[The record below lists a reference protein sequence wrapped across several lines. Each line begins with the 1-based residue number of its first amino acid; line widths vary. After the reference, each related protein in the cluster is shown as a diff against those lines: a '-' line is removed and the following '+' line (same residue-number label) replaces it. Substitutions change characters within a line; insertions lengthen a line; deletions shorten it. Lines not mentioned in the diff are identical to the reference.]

1 MQNINVG
8 AQYITYNRLQRRK
21 KGERSEKKSR
31 KIKDEITADTY
42 NGCNAYMHVH
52 DVTWGTIESK
62 LVVFFSCNLL
72 AVN

>member
-8 AQYITYNRLQRRK
+8 AQYIIYNRLQRRK

-31 KIKDEITADTY
+31 KMKDEITADTY

-52 DVTWGTIESK
+52 DVT
-62 LVVFFSCNLL
+62 
-72 AVN
+72 